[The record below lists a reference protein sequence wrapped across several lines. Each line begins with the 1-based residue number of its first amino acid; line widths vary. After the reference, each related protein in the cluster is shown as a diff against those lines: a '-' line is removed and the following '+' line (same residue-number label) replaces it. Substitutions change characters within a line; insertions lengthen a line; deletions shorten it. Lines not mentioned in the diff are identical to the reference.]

1 MKRHNWSEREEEIL
15 KEKITSGLTPSKIV
29 REPEFA
35 DIGIGSI
42 RSKYQRFKR
51 ARKFGDTSNV
61 EKASPANKGRSPLK
75 VMFSML
81 YLTI

>member
-42 RSKYQRFKR
+42 RSKYQRFKELGSLEILPMWKR
-51 ARKFGDTSNV
+51 QALQT
-61 EKASPANKGRSPLK
+61 K
-75 VMFSML
+75 VGL
-81 YLTI
+81 I